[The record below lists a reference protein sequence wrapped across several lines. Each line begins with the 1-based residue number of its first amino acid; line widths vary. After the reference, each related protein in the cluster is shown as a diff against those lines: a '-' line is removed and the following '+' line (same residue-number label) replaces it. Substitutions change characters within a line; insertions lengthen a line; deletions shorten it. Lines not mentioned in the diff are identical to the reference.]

1 MSSVFE
7 FDAVSRANAGTGV
20 AKAIRRNGN
29 IPAVIYG
36 GSSEPE
42 IVELNHNEISK
53 KLANEA
59 VYSHVLQLN
68 VDGKVQNAILKG
80 MQRHPAKDTIIHM
93 DFMRINMDE
102 KIKVHVPLH
111 FINEETSIGVKAGGV
126 VTHSMVEVE
135 VSCLPGDLP
144 EYIEVDL
151 ASTDIGG
158 SVHLAEVSAPEG
170 VEILALTHGDDHNLP
185 VAQIVKTRGP
195 AEDEDSVDSV
205 DGEGE
210 GEGASE
216 PEE

>member
-7 FDAVSRANAGTGV
+7 FDAVSRESAGTGG
-20 AKAIRRNGN
+20 AKAIRRKGN

-36 GSSEPE
+36 GSAEPE
-42 IVELNHNEISK
+42 LVELSHNEVSK

-68 VDGKVQNAILKG
+68 IGGKVQNAILKD

-93 DFMRINMDE
+93 DFMRISMNE

-135 VSCLPGDLP
+135 VACLPGDLP

-151 ASTDIGG
+151 AAVDIGG
-158 SVHLAEVSAPEG
+158 SVHLAEIVAPKG

-195 AEDEDSVDSV
+195 AEDTDDAEDDAAT
-205 DGEGE
+205 DGD
-210 GEGASE
+210 EGAAESE
-216 PEE
+216 

>member
-7 FDAVSRANAGTGV
+7 FDAVSRESAGTGG
-20 AKAIRRNGN
+20 AKAIRRKGN
-29 IPAVIYG
+29 IPAVVYG
-36 GSSEPE
+36 GSADPE
-42 IVELNHNEISK
+42 LVELSHNEVSK

-68 VDGKVQNAILKG
+68 IGGKVQNAILKD

-93 DFMRINMDE
+93 DFMRISMNE

-135 VSCLPGDLP
+135 VACLPGDLP

-151 ASTDIGG
+151 AAVDIGG
-158 SVHLAEVSAPEG
+158 SVHLAEIVAPKG

-195 AEDEDSVDSV
+195 AEDTDDAEDDAAT
-205 DGEGE
+205 DGD
-210 GEGASE
+210 EGAAESE
-216 PEE
+216 

>member
-7 FDAVSRANAGTGV
+7 FDAVSRANAGTSG
-20 AKAIRRNGN
+20 AKGIRRNGN

-42 IVELNHNEISK
+42 LIELSHNEIAK

-68 VDGKVQNAILKG
+68 VGGKVQNAILKD

-93 DFMRINMDE
+93 DFMRVNMNE

-111 FINEETSIGVKAGGV
+111 FINEATSVGVKAGGV
-126 VTHSMVEVE
+126 VTHSMVEIE
-135 VSCLPGDLP
+135 VTCLPGDLP

-151 ASTDIGG
+151 ESVDIGG
-158 SVHLAEVSAPEG
+158 SVHLTDIAVSEG
-170 VEILALTHGDDHNLP
+170 VEILALTHGEDHNLP
-185 VAQIVKTRGP
+185 VAQIVKTRI
-195 AEDEDSVDSV
+195 AASEDDDVTDAA
-205 DGEGE
+205 EGE
-210 GEGASE
+210 EGAT
-216 PEE
+216 EE

>member
-7 FDAVSRANAGTGV
+7 FDAVSRVNVGTGS
-20 AKAIRRNGN
+20 AKGIRRNGSV
-29 IPAVIYG
+29 PAVVYG
-36 GSSEPE
+36 GSAEPE
-42 IVELNHNEISK
+42 LIELSQNEVEK

-68 VDGKVQNAILKG
+68 VGGKVQNAILKD

-111 FINEETSIGVKAGGV
+111 FINEDISVGVKAGGV

-135 VSCLPGDLP
+135 VACLPGDLP

-151 ASTDIGG
+151 ENVDIGG
-158 SVHLAEVSAPEG
+158 SVHLADIVVPDG
-170 VEILALTHGDDHNLP
+170 VDILALTHGEDHNLP
-185 VAQIVKTRGP
+185 VAQTVKTRGP
-195 AEDEDSVDSV
+195 ASEDDEEVAASGEEGDS
-205 DGEGE
+205 E
-210 GEGASE
+210 A
-216 PEE
+216 EE